1 MALTGAGGRD
11 PATASSGLQHDTLM
25 VESIADQLYRIM
37 RDRIVTGQYAPG
49 SRLDPQSIASE
60 FGVSRTPVRDALA
73 QLETD
78 RLIETKPRA
87 GTFIVQPTLRD
98 IHEVC
103 QVRKGIEWVATGIA
117 TERMPADLLHE
128 LREEIV
134 EAERQAEAG
143 NYQPFFD
150 SDARLH
156 QEIVRAT
163 GNTRLIRARATVE
176 PFVVWL
182 RVLGAT
188 GSHRINGS
196 THRHLEIVDAMIR
209 GDVAAAQA
217 AAALHLDEVEEWTAA
232 DMESALQP

>member
-1 MALTGAGGRD
+1 MPKPYPREFRD
-11 PATASSGLQHDTLM
+11 DVVAVARRRED
-25 VESIADQLYRIM
+25 
-37 RDRIVTGQYAPG
+37 
-49 SRLDPQSIASE
+49 
-60 FGVSRTPVRDALA
+60 GVSIKQIAADFGIS
-73 QLETD
+73 ETC
-78 RLIETKPRA
+78 LQNWLRA
-87 GTFIVQPTLRD
+87 ADVED
-98 IHEVC
+98 
-103 QVRKGIEWVATGIA
+103 KGIEWVATGLA
-117 TERMPADLLHE
+117 TERMSAELLQE

-176 PFVVWL
+176 PFVLWI

-188 GSHRINGS
+188 GPHRINGS